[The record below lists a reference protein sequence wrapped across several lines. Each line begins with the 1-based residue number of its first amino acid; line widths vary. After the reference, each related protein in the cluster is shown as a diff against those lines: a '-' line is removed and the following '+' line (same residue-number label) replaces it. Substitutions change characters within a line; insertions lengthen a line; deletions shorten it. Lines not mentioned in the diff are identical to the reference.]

1 MSKAFENIA
10 SSDNSLYTALGT
22 VFCKSLCS
30 KAAQGF
36 TNNFNSNTP
45 DLIAQRPS
53 LTYLSIPASPK
64 AGDYVIR
71 LPFRKRLARAV
82 LIWINEF
89 KSGATEAT
97 PVLGLSRKYARL
109 ATQLL
114 LVLKLMID
122 NADQILPTLFTWS
135 SSIFFCR
142 WVGPQTPTQLLASC
156 LLSFASTLLYLW
168 NNSPKTITE
177 MKFAVAKAETI

>member
-1 MSKAFENIA
+1 MEFRLVPEGSVVLAGKERHKRELNCLSSATPLFFATLPMVHLLSRLQHMSNGFENIA

-82 LIWINEF
+82 LI
-89 KSGATEAT
+89 
-97 PVLGLSRKYARL
+97 
-109 ATQLL
+109 
-114 LVLKLMID
+114 
-122 NADQILPTLFTWS
+122 
-135 SSIFFCR
+135 
-142 WVGPQTPTQLLASC
+142 
-156 LLSFASTLLYLW
+156 
-168 NNSPKTITE
+168 
-177 MKFAVAKAETI
+177 